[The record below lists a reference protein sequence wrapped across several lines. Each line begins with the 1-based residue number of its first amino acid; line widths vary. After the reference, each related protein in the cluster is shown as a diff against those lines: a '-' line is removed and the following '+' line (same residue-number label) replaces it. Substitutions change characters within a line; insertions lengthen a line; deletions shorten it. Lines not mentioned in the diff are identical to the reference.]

1 MTPPDE
7 PTPTPRQGPAP
18 RDAASLR
25 PDEPGY
31 PHGAYEEP
39 AIETAAPPA
48 DSLKLKV
55 RVIPDPPEIDQRQG
69 SKAFWFVLA
78 LIVVTALVMGGVL
91 ALNVIADP
99 YGSVGTH
106 LFPTVTT
113 SDRTVKADRIE
124 ALKQAPQLVVLGSSR
139 SMRYEPAYLQKLTG
153 LRTFNAGVNGIGG
166 TADAWAMTQ
175 FIHEVFPDS
184 HPAYLWMVDV
194 ESFVPFEVQAR
205 TANEPR
211 LAKFVGA
218 ATAGKGPVELA
229 KAIWQNRSTEFSLDT
244 AKDSL
249 RLLIYRKKAKNSQSK
264 YQKQI
269 LADGVLKQRLW
280 SKKEWSRR
288 YPNSVRRYSDLYK
301 NVYHKLDP
309 ESEAYFEKTLA
320 FMNAQGATPVL
331 AITPINPKLAKILN
345 PLGRTQR
352 HQQVLDYIESLQ
364 GKYHFKLVDLTDPSV
379 FGFDPKQFY
388 DGMHMTTI
396 NTEKAID
403 YILKQ
408 TGGVPPVMPPAS
420 GQ

>member
-1 MTPPDE
+1 MTPSDD
-7 PTPTPRQGPAP
+7 PTPTT
-18 RDAASLR
+18 
-25 PDEPGY
+25 PDGSTELPLPGDPSY
-31 PHGAYEEP
+31 PTGSAEAP
-39 AIETAAPPA
+39 AIEAPLPA
-48 DSLKLKV
+48 GKLKQ
-55 RVIPDPPEIDQRQG
+55 RVIPDPPEMDQAAGRR
-69 SKAFWFVLA
+69 AFWFVLA
-78 LIVVTALVMGGVL
+78 LVLITAVVMAAVL
-91 ALNVIADP
+91 ALNVVADP

-124 ALKQAPQLVVLGSSR
+124 ALKQPPQLVVLGSSR
-139 SMRYEPAYLQKLTG
+139 SMRYEPSYLEKKTG
-153 LRTFNAGVNGIGG
+153 LKTFNAGVNGIGG

-175 FIHEVFPDS
+175 FIHQVWPES
-184 HPAYLWMVDV
+184 HPNYLWMVDV

-218 ATAGKGPVELA
+218 ATAGQGPLELA
-229 KAIWQNRSTEFSLDT
+229 KAIWQNRTTMFSLST

-249 RLLIYRKKAKNSQSK
+249 RLLIYRDKAKNSQSK

-288 YPNSVRRYSDLYK
+288 YPNSVQRYSDLYK

-309 ESEAYFEKTLA
+309 ASQAYFEKTLK
-320 FMNAQGATPVL
+320 FMNDQGATPLLVL
-331 AITPINPKLAKILN
+331 TPINPKLAKILN
-345 PLGRTQR
+345 PLGRLVR
-352 HQQVLDYIESLQ
+352 HQQVVSYIESLQ
-364 GKYHFKLVDLTDPSV
+364 GKYQFKFLDLTDPSV
-379 FGFDPKQFY
+379 FGFVPKQFY

-408 TGGVPPVMPPAS
+408 TGGVPPVTPPAS